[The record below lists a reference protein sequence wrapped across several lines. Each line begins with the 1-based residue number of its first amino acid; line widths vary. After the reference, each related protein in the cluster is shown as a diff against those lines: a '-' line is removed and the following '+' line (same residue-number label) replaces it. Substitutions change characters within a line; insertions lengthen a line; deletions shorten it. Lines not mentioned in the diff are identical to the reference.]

1 MPVAILARLSRTV
14 PLLIALAALAVIL
27 YFVVSYVRTPARAKE
42 VLVEVFTV
50 LCSAITIFSAVV
62 SLYAVLDGNDAVFD
76 LGVCFMA
83 VGVVGLV
90 ATRICHHV
98 FVKHN
103 PHYAERARRARV
115 IKRWPWKR

>member
-50 LCSAITIFSAVV
+50 LCSAITILFAVI
-62 SLYAVLDGNDAVFD
+62 SIYAVLDGNSAVFD

-90 ATRICHHV
+90 VTRVSHRA

-103 PHYAERARRARV
+103 PHYAEKARRARI